1 MHNPSLAEP
10 LVAGARLFSRN
21 VDWNLFLVFH
31 EIVRCGSISG
41 AARAL
46 NRQQPSISGALKRLE
61 DHLETELCVR
71 GSHGIE
77 LTPAGRAVHAH
88 CEQLLV
94 HVRAVPHDVAKAV
107 GMVEGIITIRT
118 ISNLVSPELDA
129 ALERFHSQHPGVELK
144 LEVAPWR
151 SVVRSLIEGDVELG
165 IACDDAMSSE
175 LRYEPLMRET
185 QQVYCHRNHVRFGLA
200 PVRPVDL
207 VGERF
212 VLTGEDEPSE
222 LATFRRRH
230 GLGQRIGGFAET
242 LHEVQWLIEL
252 GVGIGFLP
260 TVIAE
265 PAVRAGKLW
274 PLLPA
279 ELLPS
284 YHVYVITRA
293 HAARNTPTE
302 LILEAILAETRSTL
316 TLATGT

>member
-1 MHNPSLAEP
+1 MKNETLA
-10 LVAGARLFSRN
+10 AGARLFARN

-46 NRQQPSISGALKRLE
+46 NRQQPSISGSLKRLE

-77 LTPAGRAVHAH
+77 LTAAGRALHTH
-88 CEQLLV
+88 CEQLLA
-94 HVRAVPHDVAKAV
+94 HVRAVPHDVARAA
-107 GMVEGIITIRT
+107 GMVEGTITVRT

-129 ALERFHSQHPGVELK
+129 ALAHFHTHHPGVELK
-144 LEVAPWR
+144 LDVAPWR
-151 SVVRSLIEGDVELG
+151 SVVRSLVAGDVELG
-165 IACDDAMSSE
+165 IACDDAMSAD

-185 QQVYCHRNHVRFGLA
+185 QQVFCSRNHPRFGQP
-200 PVRPVDL
+200 PVRPSDL
-207 VGERF
+207 VQEQF
-212 VLTGEDEPSE
+212 VLTGEDEPAE
-222 LATFRRRH
+222 LTTFRRRH
-230 GLGQRIGGFAET
+230 GLGLRIGGFAET

-252 GVGIGFLP
+252 GVGVGFLP

-274 PLLPA
+274 PLLPVD
-279 ELLPS
+279 LLPS
-284 YHVYVITRA
+284 YHVYVISRA

-302 LILEAILAETRSTL
+302 LLLESILAETRATL